1 MLAYAKMD
9 IWQDSTARLLQDVL
23 LQILYPRS
31 TTAKYV
37 ICLKN
42 LSKKMGIAYAKLT
55 MRKLA
60 QFVRIYVVMVGL
72 YNWHVTMGILLMEMD
87 ALLLVLKN

>member
-1 MLAYAKMD
+1 
-9 IWQDSTARLLQDVL
+9 
-23 LQILYPRS
+23 
-31 TTAKYV
+31 
-37 ICLKN
+37 
-42 LSKKMGIAYAKLT
+42 MGIAYAKLT

-87 ALLLVLKN
+87 ARRHAKLSHVIHVGKG